1 MPNFTLQIFPHFI
14 LLFCSMSAGEKDRET
29 GYSADNQFNIENSVA
44 TSRQIKMGG
53 EASFPEALKN
63 QSEYKVGYMRLIS
76 RIHRDL
82 KEKAPIADIAR
93 SAWNLLLVYFNERG
107 FFGRPQHDMS
117 EDVYEDLKW
126 LFHRFPA
133 DDNLAYYLA
142 KSALSLNQEY
152 SASGQWQK
160 AEQTYNDL
168 KALSKQFIKSDE
180 IAWDLAKVAFN
191 LVQAYGSSQQ
201 WQQTELVYSDL
212 KALFHQF
219 SSNSDIAYN
228 YAGAASK
235 LVKLYSD
242 SNQSGKAEEAYNDL
256 KEVAKYYPNDDFIIR
271 YLGIA
276 ATSLETFKEGD
287 LSNPKEADEKCSSIF
302 NQFGIRPTVLETDK
316 EYYSDEV
323 QLKTVRDKEYFISA
337 ENPHATALT
346 TTVLIRQAKLRYE
359 LMHSNRLQ
367 KVSKTTQ
374 TLAGKIEEIKH
385 EYLQSH
391 NGLEPSLNRIAQILS
406 ERNIASPSGKSNWHA
421 KTVQRII
428 ESSSGN
434 AKH

>member
-1 MPNFTLQIFPHFI
+1 MPNFTLQMFLYFI
-14 LLFCSMSAGEKDRET
+14 LLFCIMSEEKKDQSI
-29 GYSADNQFNIENSVA
+29 GYSTDSQATIKNSVA
-44 TSRQIKMGG
+44 SSHVRMGG
-53 EASFPEALKN
+53 EADFPDALKN
-63 QSEYKVGYMRLIS
+63 QSAYGVGYMRLIE
-76 RIHRDL
+76 RIHLDL
-82 KEKAPIADIAR
+82 KEKAPIADIPR
-93 SAWNLLLVYFNERG
+93 SAWNLLLLYLNEDG
-107 FFGRPQHDMS
+107 WFGRKGMA
-117 EDVYEDLKW
+117 EYVYEDLKW
-126 LFHRFPA
+126 LSLRFPT

-152 SASGQWQK
+152 SASGQWQQ
-160 AEQTYNDL
+160 AEQTYSDL

-242 SNQSGKAEEAYNDL
+242 SNQWGKAEQAYSDL

-337 ENPHATALT
+337 ESPHATALT

-374 TLAGKIEEIKH
+374 TLVSKIEEIKH

-391 NGLEPSLNRIAQILS
+391 NGLEPSLSRIAEILS
-406 ERNIASPSGKSNWHA
+406 ERNIASPSGKPNWHA
-421 KTVQRII
+421 KTVKRIV
-428 ESSSGN
+428 ESSNSVQ
-434 AKH
+434 KH